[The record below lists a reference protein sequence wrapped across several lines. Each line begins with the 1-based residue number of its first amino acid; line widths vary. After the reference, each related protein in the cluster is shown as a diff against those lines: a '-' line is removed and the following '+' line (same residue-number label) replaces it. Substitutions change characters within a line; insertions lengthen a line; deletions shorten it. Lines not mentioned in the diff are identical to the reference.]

1 ELIIHF
7 EVHMIQTKF
16 DYWSKHL
23 HEMTRSGASLA
34 EYAASQGLSKSC
46 LIYWR
51 KKTRDLRK
59 KEPKFVSVTVARPSL
74 TRGHLDLSKLSRD
87 SLYSIIKT
95 LALPD
100 GQQE

>member
-1 ELIIHF
+1 
-7 EVHMIQTKF
+7 MIQTKY
-16 DYWSKHL
+16 DYWSTHL
-23 HEMTRSGASLA
+23 LEMTRSGVSLA
-34 EYAASQGLSKSC
+34 EYAASHGLSKSC

-59 KEPKFVSVTVARPSL
+59 KEPKFVAVTVACPSL

-87 SLYSIIKT
+87 SLYFIIKT

-100 GQQE
+100 GLQQ